1 MKVVTGAVREEIN
14 IPEQVRNLKAQIED
28 RFAQKIK
35 DEIRK
40 AVKAENEKTDTENEK
55 ADAENEKADSEIKK
69 TDAEIKKEIQAK
81 FGAMKDAALKNAT
94 KMIEERVEANIQA
107 AIKRY
112 NDKLENLKKL
122 TDSILESGENFEET
136 IDNAMNILTEKIAKI
151 TLSTESANLVSENKD
166 KFLAKYEDISSDLTT
181 ELDDMK
187 KSAET
192 FLAKD

>member
-1 MKVVTGAVREEIN
+1 MGRLEIEEAA
-14 IPEQVRNLKAQIED
+14 K
-28 RFAQKIK
+28 
-35 DEIRK
+35 
-40 AVKAENEKTDTENEK
+40 
-55 ADAENEKADSEIKK
+55 AENEKADTKIEKTGIKK
-69 TDAEIKKEIQAK
+69 TEAEMKKEIDEQIHT
-81 FGAMKDAALKNAT
+81 ALVKGIN
-94 KMIEERVEANIQA
+94 MIEERVEANIQA

-151 TLSTESANLVSENKD
+151 TLTTKSANLVSENKE

-181 ELDDMK
+181 ELDDLK

>member
-1 MKVVTGAVREEIN
+1 MG
-14 IPEQVRNLKAQIED
+14 
-28 RFAQKIK
+28 
-35 DEIRK
+35 
-40 AVKAENEKTDTENEK
+40 TDTENEK
-55 ADAENEKADSEIKK
+55 ADAEIKK

-112 NDKLENLKKL
+112 NDKLEKLKEL

-151 TLSTESANLVSENKD
+151 AMSTESANLVSENKE

-181 ELDDMK
+181 DPDDLK
-187 KSAET
+187 KICRN
-192 FLAKD
+192 